1 MFEVPQ
7 ERVRGGQLVEIAAA
21 DVTLVMQFLQRE
33 EGPTGTEPG
42 LGTSIHSLQA
52 LDEELDIADAAAI
65 HFDVNGFVAFSR
77 NLLAPLAIDFF
88 ARQESGF
95 DSREVD
101 LLAVN
106 LWLYSA
112 NKRAREGNIARRV
125 ANFYKGLPLPIVGR
139 FGVVAQGVGYA
150 DRQLA
155 FISLRTQAKI
165 NAKDCALSRWTRKDF
180 GELLG

>member
-52 LDEELDIADAAAI
+52 LDEELDIADAAAV

-77 NLLAPLAIDFF
+77 NLLAPLAVDFF
-88 ARQESGF
+88 AGHERGF
-95 DSREVD
+95 DRDEVNF
-101 LLAVN
+101 LAVH
-106 LWLYSA
+106 LRLHAA
-112 NKRAREGNIARRV
+112 NEGARQSQV
-125 ANFYKGLPLPIVGR
+125 AG
-139 FGVVAQGVGYA
+139 
-150 DRQLA
+150 
-155 FISLRTQAKI
+155 
-165 NAKDCALSRWTRKDF
+165 
-180 GELLG
+180 